1 VNKERDAAVLLIG
14 NELLSGRV
22 VDENLAHI
30 ARELWSLGIP
40 VREVLIVR
48 DEIEP
53 IAEAVRWLSGRREW
67 LFTAG
72 GVGPT
77 HDDVTVEG
85 VAQAFHVGVTRHPE
99 LARAIRDR
107 WGSDVS
113 ESHLRMARVPEG
125 STLEAG
131 GGGAWPTVRKG
142 NVFLLPGVPSILRRK
157 LERLKPAL
165 AHAAPFRRERL
176 AYLTEEATI
185 AGPLARVAEAH
196 PELEIGSYPDRR
208 IVVVTLEGRDP
219 QALQAARQKLES
231 LLEDLPRAEDE
242 DSGD

>member
-1 VNKERDAAVLLIG
+1 MSKERDAAVVLNG
-14 NELLSGRV
+14 LLSGRV

-67 LFTAG
+67 VFTSG

-77 HDDVTVEG
+77 HDDVTIEG
-85 VAQAFHVGVTRHPE
+85 VARAFDVGVTHHEE

-107 WGSDVS
+107 WGSDLTD
-113 ESHLRMARVPEG
+113 SHLRMARVPDG
-125 STLEAG
+125 SVLEAG
-131 GGGAWPTVRKG
+131 DDSAWPTVRKG

-157 LERLKPAL
+157 LERLKPGL
-165 AHAAPFRRERL
+165 SRAAPFRRESL
-176 AYLTEEATI
+176 AFRTEEAAI
-185 AGPLARVAEAH
+185 AGPLARVAGAH
-196 PELEIGSYPDRR
+196 PDVEIGSYPDRR
-208 IVVVTLEGRDP
+208 IVVVTLEGRDA
-219 QALQAARQKLES
+219 QALKAARDELES
-231 LLEDLPRAEDE
+231 LLEDLPRAGNE
-242 DSGD
+242 GDGD